1 MFPEGYIKKLKCYGN
16 RNQQLFCYQIIS
28 RGREWG
34 RKPGK
39 PGFFRMP
46 PVEKPVQNVNNFFSW
61 IEENPDYV
69 TSDASGRYPE
79 HDELH
84 VFRLHKIFYRTV
96 CRTRKQLT
104 KASERVRIT
113 GLLRTR
119 AGLAQP
125 VERLIRNHEV
135 GGSSP
140 PSSSTKRRR
149 NQTLTM
155 LF

>member
-34 RKPGK
+34 RMPGK

-69 TSDASGRYPE
+69 TCDASGRYPE

-113 GLLRTR
+113 GLLRAH

-140 PSSSTKRRR
+140 PSSSKQ
-149 NQTLTM
+149 NAS
-155 LF
+155 

>member
-1 MFPEGYIKKLKCYGN
+1 M
-16 RNQQLFCYQIIS
+16 
-28 RGREWG
+28 
-34 RKPGK
+34 PGK

-61 IEENPDYV
+61 IEENHDYV
-69 TSDASGRYPE
+69 TCDASSRYPE
-79 HDELH
+79 QDELH

-96 CRTRKQLT
+96 CKTRKQLT

-113 GLLRTR
+113 GLLRAH

-140 PSSSTKRRR
+140 PSSSK
-149 NQTLTM
+149 
-155 LF
+155 

>member
-1 MFPEGYIKKLKCYGN
+1 
-16 RNQQLFCYQIIS
+16 
-28 RGREWG
+28 
-34 RKPGK
+34 
-39 PGFFRMP
+39 MP

-69 TSDASGRYPE
+69 TCDPSGRYPE

-84 VFRLHKIFYRTV
+84 VFRLHKIFYSTV
-96 CRTRKQLT
+96 YRTRKQLT

-125 VERLIRNHEV
+125 VERLIRNQGIAMNLPH
-135 GGSSP
+135 
-140 PSSSTKRRR
+140 TKNRAAPIP
-149 NQTLTM
+149 TATIVLIE
-155 LF
+155 